1 MFMKIKVEKLIFIT
15 SLFSIHLIPFA
26 HSFIFETMPILL
38 LIFCFFCLVSSDKKI
53 IYGIL
58 KKNRY
63 IKLLIIFLILIYL
76 SDFNFF
82 NGKEIEIIKYL
93 VGPFIFLS
101 FIRIKKYFG
110 INELIL
116 FGIFILLLYLIFKFQ
131 IPFLFENSCKS
142 LEFFIARLN
151 CDTVI
156 NTRNIQNPFLITP
169 EPSYLSLMLC
179 FFLILLSIYKKN
191 ASKNKKLIIFF
202 IEISTCIIIFDTS
215 SRIGYFFLMFYILI
229 SILKN
234 KIILIL
240 FLLTIF
246 LSLLLHNEN
255 IINKL
260 FNIETNSNNL
270 NYLHDK
276 IDNNQDI
283 ISRKILNLNRIIKDY
298 FNEENTASEHYS
310 FLNRINNFEPTGFI
324 RVLHNYLGLMG
335 FLSNPFGN
343 GIGSYPNVW
352 GQYIIEDKKFIEILK
367 KNEVTKEW
375 FKEGIV
381 NKKQYIQ
388 NYFFSVLHDGGF
400 IPSILLLILF
410 LNILKKTFD
419 KKDPSLYL
427 MLFYTVIAFFFQS
440 PITSPYPWIV
450 MALIYHNNKRQISI

>member
-1 MFMKIKVEKLIFIT
+1 MFMKIKVEKLIFII

-38 LIFCFFCLVSSDKKI
+38 LIFCLFCLVSSDKKI

-58 KKNRY
+58 KKNKY
-63 IKLLIIFLILIYL
+63 ITLLIIFLILIYL
-76 SDFNFF
+76 SDFSFF

-142 LEFFIARLN
+142 LEFFIARLD
-151 CDTVI
+151 CDSVI
-156 NTRNIQNPFLITP
+156 NTRNIQSPFLITP

-179 FFLILLSIYKKN
+179 FFLILLSMYKKN

-215 SRIGYFFLMFYILI
+215 SRIGYFFLMLYILI
-229 SILKN
+229 NILKN

-240 FLLTIF
+240 FLLTIS

-260 FNIETNSNNL
+260 FNVETNSNNL

-276 IDNNQDI
+276 IDSNQDI

-352 GQYIIEDKKFIEILK
+352 GQYVEDKKFIEILK

-410 LNILKKTFD
+410 LNILKKTFY

-427 MLFYTVIAFFFQS
+427 MLFYIVIAFFFQS